1 MGWHLQMARMWLQA
15 AGVAALILAATAA
28 SATACPN
35 CKEAV
40 NLDAGEVANMSSGY
54 NWSVVFMLAVP
65 FTMLG
70 TGAFLVRR
78 AVKSGVLPEM

>member
-1 MGWHLQMARMWLQA
+1 MGWYLQMARAWLRGSGA
-15 AGVAALILAATAA
+15 AAIILAATAA
-28 SATACPN
+28 TASACPN

-40 NLDAGEVANMSSGY
+40 TLDAGEVANMSSGY

-65 FTMLG
+65 FSMLG

-78 AVKSGVLPEM
+78 AVKNGVLPEM

>member
-1 MGWHLQMARMWLQA
+1 MKSAGA
-15 AGVAALILAATAA
+15 AVFLLAATAA
-28 SATACPN
+28 SAKACPN

-40 NLDAGEVANMSSGY
+40 TLEPGEVANMSSGY
-54 NWSVVFMLAVP
+54 NWSVVLMLAVP
-65 FTMLG
+65 FSMLG

>member
-1 MGWHLQMARMWLQA
+1 MASSDGTNLVESA
-15 AGVAALILAATAA
+15 SAAALILAATAA

-40 NLDAGEVANMSSGY
+40 SLDAGEVANMSSGY

-65 FTMLG
+65 FSMLG

-78 AVKSGVLPEM
+78 AVKSGMLPEM

>member
-1 MGWHLQMARMWLQA
+1 MGWHLQMAREWFQA
-15 AGVAALILAATAA
+15 ASVAVVIMVATAA

-65 FTMLG
+65 FSMLG

-78 AVKSGVLPEM
+78 AVKNGVLPEM

>member
-1 MGWHLQMARMWLQA
+1 MGWHLPMARAWLKS
-15 AGVAALILAATAA
+15 AGAAALILAATAA
-28 SATACPN
+28 SATGCPN

-65 FTMLG
+65 FSLLS

-78 AVKSGVLPEM
+78 AVNSGVLPEM